1 MYAPHPGIGRSLS
14 LACASLAVLLSSC
27 GGYGSGYNAMGAAA
41 GATCGGTYSVACP
54 PPSVSVTAPAAN
66 ATVSGMVTLTA
77 TATASSTYNL
87 TIMGVEF
94 EVDGASVATVTS
106 SPYTFSWDSTK
117 VANGNHT
124 ISAIATDSASDM
136 MTSTGVS
143 VNVQNP
149 AAATAMAPAQLFP
162 TPASHASGVARVA
175 VERES
180 GGLSGNVAVS
190 GMSATSVTLNEA
202 FAGASGDALL
212 ALVPRAG
219 EAGVWDVP
227 AGAQLTAQQM
237 AALDAGKLYVIA
249 TSSAYPNGEIRG
261 QLTSGS
267 VRVTFTTLAATHDA
281 VAALGS
287 ALSGWAATTVDTAAG
302 TLTVHV
308 SSSGLGDSTAA
319 AVTSGSGA
327 ALAELRRDAVDPG
340 HWSTELK
347 RISAADLDGFNAG
360 DLTVSLAASAA
371 PQGALRG
378 QIEPEAS
385 ASAD

>member
-1 MYAPHPGIGRSLS
+1 MYARHPCIDRSLS

-27 GGYGSGYNAMGAAA
+27 GGYGSGYNAMGAAP

-54 PPSVSVTAPAAN
+54 PPSVSVTVPAAN
-66 ATVSGMVTLTA
+66 ANVSGMVTLTA

-87 TIMGVEF
+87 TIMSVEF
-94 EVDGASVATVTS
+94 EVDGMSVGVAMS
-106 SPYTFSWDSTK
+106 SPYTVNWDSTK
-117 VANGNHT
+117 VTNGNHT
-124 ISAIATDSASDM
+124 ITAIATDSASDM
-136 MTSTGVS
+136 MTSTGVT
-143 VNVQNP
+143 VTVQNP
-149 AAATAMAPAQLFP
+149 AAAVAMAPGQLFP
-162 TPASHASGVARVA
+162 MPASNASGVARVI

-180 GGLSGNVAVS
+180 GGVSGSVAVS
-190 GMSATSVTLNEA
+190 GMTARSVTLNEA

-219 EAGVWDVP
+219 ETGVWDVP
-227 AGAQLTAQQM
+227 AGAQLTPQQVTS
-237 AALDAGKLYVIA
+237 LDAGKLYVIA
-249 TSSAYPNGEIRG
+249 TSTAYPGGEIRA
-261 QLTSGS
+261 QLTSAS
-267 VRVTFTTLAATHDA
+267 VRVTFTTLAATHEA

-287 ALSGWAATTVDTAAG
+287 ALSGWAATTVDTAAR

-319 AVTSGSGA
+319 AVMGGSGA
-327 ALAELRRDAVDPG
+327 ALAELSRDAVDPG
-340 HWSTELK
+340 HWSMELK

-360 DLTVSLAASAA
+360 RLSVSVAASAA

-385 ASAD
+385 AIAD